1 MNIEQIRFLVKERKY
16 RLTLHAENER
26 DTDQITLEEIETAL
40 LSSKSE
46 VIEDYP
52 NDPRG
57 SSSLVLGF
65 TAQYQPIHIL
75 CGMKYPTMLIIVT
88 VYRPDPNRW
97 IDWRIRKEG

>member
-26 DTDQITLEEIETAL
+26 DTDRITLEEIETAL

-57 SSSLVLGF
+57 SSSLILGF
-65 TAQYQPIHIL
+65 TA
-75 CGMKYPTMLIIVT
+75 
-88 VYRPDPNRW
+88 
-97 IDWRIRKEG
+97 

>member
-57 SSSLVLGF
+57 SSSLILGF

-75 CGMKYPTMLIIVT
+75 CG
-88 VYRPDPNRW
+88 
-97 IDWRIRKEG
+97 RKDLTIFNHCCCLSARSK